1 MTILPGTS
9 PTTMKHR
16 ILRAAA
22 DLKSPVTIRT
32 VPGGLLFWRSTDDNI
47 QHAKAVAQRLQ
58 SAQRGPAGRRR
69 TALCAR
75 DNHLDKQDRDNTIL
89 TFVGVTIDGGG

>member
-1 MTILPGTS
+1 MTILSGTS

-32 VPGGLLFWRSTDDNI
+32 VPGGLLFWRSTDDDI

-58 SAQRGPAGRRR
+58 SAQRGPAAG
-69 TALCAR
+69 ALLYAR